1 MIGCPLPK
9 AARMK
14 VIDVKRPARQSRT
27 DTAARRIAA
36 SPDTVYA
43 AFADPN
49 VLMAWLPPQGMRGRV
64 LDYEFRVGG
73 QYRIEL
79 SHESGGT
86 GKTTAH
92 TDMTA
97 GRFLALEPDRR
108 VVMSVVFDS
117 DDPAFAGEMVM
128 TWSFAPVA
136 DGTEVTVV
144 VEQVPPGISAED
156 HAAGLASTLANL
168 DRYLARLG
176 NS

>member
-1 MIGCPLPK
+1 VYRLLLDP
-9 AARMK
+9 AA
-14 VIDVKRPARQSRT
+14 IARWRVP
-27 DTAARRIAA
+27 DGMTAEVHTFEAREGGAVHVSLRYDALDAA
-36 SPDTVYA
+36 
-43 AFADPN
+43 
-49 VLMAWLPPQGMRGRV
+49 
-64 LDYEFRVGG
+64 
-73 QYRIEL
+73 
-79 SHESGGT
+79 